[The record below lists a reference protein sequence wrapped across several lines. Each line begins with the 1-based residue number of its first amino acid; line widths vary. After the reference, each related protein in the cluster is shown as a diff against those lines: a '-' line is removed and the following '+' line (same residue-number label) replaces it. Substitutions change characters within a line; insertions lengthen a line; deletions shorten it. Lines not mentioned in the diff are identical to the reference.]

1 MKKIIQKKLAISFPR
16 PIPIVA
22 DKSMIKIDKKIPI
35 INFAWHIN
43 KEIKKYLKKLKY
55 KNRVIPIL
63 ENKDFR

>member
-1 MKKIIQKKLAISFPR
+1 M
-16 PIPIVA
+16 A